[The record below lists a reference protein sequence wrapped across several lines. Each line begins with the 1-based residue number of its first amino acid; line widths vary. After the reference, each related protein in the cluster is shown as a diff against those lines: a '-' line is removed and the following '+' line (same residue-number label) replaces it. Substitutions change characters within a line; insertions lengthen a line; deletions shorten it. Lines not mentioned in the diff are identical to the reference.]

1 MTYRLIH
8 SILFAIL
15 TISNLTI
22 QQSYGQSSSSYI
34 PIVYRINQRQEECLY
49 ERFDKNDHVTFS
61 VFVVG
66 ALQNGNP
73 KAKVKFE
80 GPVAGNNDVLKEVD
94 FKLEEESITLGREL
108 RITQAHWSKVKDLD
122 QGVRYDKRL
131 GIINRSIKVDWTH
144 AGEHEDA
151 ISARERIEEDK
162 RAAAKNY
169 GRGAP
174 KSDADAISEKFR
186 EIIQE
191 RIEPFEET
199 NLIKASGWYRLCIS
213 AENHS
218 LLVEME
224 LRSAALLGGIDIDTK
239 HAYTYDER
247 AFLDEEKLLDEEIAA
262 EEEARL
268 NNIELHKEI
277 VENQV
282 KEQDLHASKAQI
294 KHLNSMVTE
303 MKKKHNE
310 HHHRIKSHEAMARR
324 NYEKMARS
332 AKLETVLYVLITG
345 FQVYTVHK
353 WLLGGASLLGR

>member
-1 MTYRLIH
+1 MFTVL
-8 SILFAIL
+8 A
-15 TISNLTI
+15 ISNITK
-22 QQSYGQSSSSYI
+22 QSHGQSSSYV

-49 ERFDKNDHVTFS
+49 ERFDKSDYVTFS

-66 ALQNGNP
+66 ALKNGKP
-73 KAKVKFE
+73 KAKVNFQ
-80 GPVAGNNDVLKEVD
+80 GPVAGNNDILKEVD
-94 FKLEEESITLGREL
+94 FKLEEESTLGREL
-108 RITQAHWSKVKDLD
+108 RITQAHWPKVKDLD

-151 ISARERIEEDK
+151 ISARERIEADK
-162 RAAAKNY
+162 KVAYKDY

-174 KSDADAISEKFR
+174 RSDADAVYEKFR
-186 EIIQE
+186 EITQE

-199 NLIKASGWYRLCIS
+199 NVIKASGWYRLCIS
-213 AENHS
+213 AENHA
-218 LLVEME
+218 LLLEME
-224 LRSAALLGGIDIDTK
+224 MRSGNRLGGIDSETK
-239 HAYTYDER
+239 HVYTYDEK

-277 VENQV
+277 VEKQV

-294 KHLNSMVTE
+294 KHLNSMVME

-310 HHHRIKSHEAMARR
+310 YHHRIKSHEAMARR

-332 AKLETVLYVLITG
+332 AKLETLLYVLITG

-353 WLLGGASLLGR
+353 WLLSNNLLGR